1 MSQLKELLQQREA
14 IEQAI
19 AQARQSEKSA
29 AIAQIREIVSEYG
42 LTAQDVFTGRGG
54 KPNKAPKVA
63 PKYRDPVTGSTW
75 TGRGKAP
82 IWVGENREQFLIS
95 G

>member
-19 AQARQSEKSA
+19 AQALQSEKSA
-29 AIAQIREIVSEYG
+29 AISQAKAIVSEYG
-42 LTAQDVFTGRGG
+42 LTVQDVFTGRSG
-54 KPNKAPKVA
+54 KSTKSQKVA
-63 PKYRDPVTGSTW
+63 PKYRDPSTGNTW

-82 IWVGENREQFLIS
+82 VWIGNDRDRFLIS
-95 G
+95 A